1 MTEKTEHHLL
11 TVKEA
16 ASMLRLSVSALTAL
30 RAEGKLPYVRLGK
43 RVLFKRETL
52 LQFINEHQTTN

>member
-30 RAEGKLPYVRLGK
+30 RTEGKLPYVRLGK

>member
-16 ASMLRLSVSALTAL
+16 ANVLRLSVSALTAL
-30 RAEGKLPYVRLGK
+30 RTAGDLPYVRIGK

-52 LQFINEHQTTN
+52 MQFINQHQTTN